1 MQSLSIIFSYPNSDI
16 IKIITI
22 ILVLLIT
29 IIVIDN
35 HSNNTHITLIIYIY
49 IIILS
54 SIYPL
59 NPHDLA
65 ISRNQSSSS
74 FDFLPIA
81 QQFHG
86 EFKSSPPG
94 CEIFEMGRWKNK
106 LQTDDEEFLSLYFRI
121 GFDDLFYFSVLF
133 GFISFFWLLYLEQKN
148 NRK

>member
-1 MQSLSIIFSYPNSDI
+1 MQSLSIISPYPNSDI

-29 IIVIDN
+29 ITVINN
-35 HSNNTHITLIIYIY
+35 HSNNTHITLIILYIYIY

-54 SIYPL
+54 SIYAL
-59 NPHDLA
+59 NPHDFA
-65 ISRNQSSSS
+65 ISRNHQSSSS

-106 LQTDDEEFLSLYFRI
+106 LQTDDEEFFYHYILESGLRLWVYFRI
-121 GFDDLFYFSVLF
+121 
-133 GFISFFWLLYLEQKN
+133 FITIF
-148 NRK
+148 